1 MYGSAEISGWKPEG
15 HGTLWPGR
23 SVPFLVNDEKISIR
37 EALSHIFKMGG
48 RGSSSVTARGNV
60 TRKHVNAERMGENAT
75 ANATQWTEA
84 V

>member
-1 MYGSAEISGWKPEG
+1 M
-15 HGTLWPGR
+15 
-23 SVPFLVNDEKISIR
+23 SIR

-75 ANATQWTEA
+75 ANATQ
-84 V
+84 